1 MRVADL
7 MISPPMTVPADS
19 TAAEAARLMADR
31 AIGCVL
37 VTADSRALLGV
48 LTDRDLVV
56 RVLAGDTDANTSV
69 ARLMSAPPLTVDAD
83 DELATAYRTFRRT
96 GVRRLPVLRDGV
108 PVGVITVDDLF
119 LDVLQHFADLL
130 GPVSRSTLHEEAAV
144 PSLERTTP

>member
-1 MRVADL
+1 MRVSDL
-7 MISPPMTVPADS
+7 MISPPVTVAPDS

-37 VTADSRALLGV
+37 VADSRALLGV

-56 RVLAGDTDANTSV
+56 RVLAGDADPHRSV

-83 DELATAYRTFRRT
+83 DELTAAYRAFRRT
-96 GVRRLPVLRDGV
+96 GVRRLPVLRDGE

-119 LDVLQHFADLL
+119 LDVLQHLADLL
-130 GPVSRSTLHEEAAV
+130 GPVSRSTLHDETAA
-144 PSLERTTP
+144 PPPERTTP

>member
-1 MRVADL
+1 MRVSDL
-7 MISPPMTVPADS
+7 MISPPMTVPPDS

-37 VTADSRALLGV
+37 VADGQTLLGV

-56 RVLAGDTDANTSV
+56 RVLADGADADTSV
-69 ARLMSAPPLTVDAD
+69 SRLMSAPPLTVDAD
-83 DELATAYRTFRRT
+83 DELNAAYRTFRRT

-119 LDVLQHFADLL
+119 LDVLQHFTDLL

-144 PSLERTTP
+144 PPPERITP

>member
-7 MISPPMTVPADS
+7 MISPPVTVPADS

-37 VTADSRALLGV
+37 VTDSRALLGV

-130 GPVSRSTLHEEAAV
+130 GPVSRSTLHDEAA
-144 PSLERTTP
+144 PPTRRTTP

>member
-7 MISPPMTVPADS
+7 MISPPVTVPPDS

-37 VTADSRALLGV
+37 VGDSRTLLGV

-56 RVLAGDTDANTSV
+56 RVLAGDVDADTSV
-69 ARLMSAPPLTVDAD
+69 ARLMSAPPLTVHAD
-83 DELATAYRTFRRT
+83 EELGAAYRMFRRT
-96 GVRRLPVLRDGV
+96 GVRRLPVLRGGA

-130 GPVSRSTLHEEAAV
+130 GPVSRSTLHDEAAV
-144 PSLERTTP
+144 PPPERTTP